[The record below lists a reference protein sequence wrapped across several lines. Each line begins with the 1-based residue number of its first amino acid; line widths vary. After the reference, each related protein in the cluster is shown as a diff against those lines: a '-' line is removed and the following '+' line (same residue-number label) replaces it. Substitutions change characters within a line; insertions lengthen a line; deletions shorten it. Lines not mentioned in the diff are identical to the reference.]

1 MNNFIFD
8 PSYRKEERLDFRL
21 WIFRS
26 NIPRPLEARRPP
38 VRWHCKNQRLTPKI
52 RKKWK
57 WNRTLQLFASS
68 AAGKQLNKLWEKTSS
83 TEDFGNGKLKVK
95 RDLFEL
101 FSDFVNSWFTTF
113 FCTPHSIFRYDDIF
127 GILGIPGGQIRAAAY
142 PDLGQRFPVVLWTS
156 NQLRPHLR
164 LGPLS
169 SFSGRVFHRRDSP
182 GKSPPRWHGRRSK

>member
-57 WNRTLQLFASS
+57 WNRTLQLFAST

-83 TEDFGNGKLKVK
+83 TEENGNGKLKVK

-101 FSDFVNSWFTTF
+101 FLGFCQSLIHNFLHSSLYFQEWWYLRHSGDPWRTNSGGGLPWSGPAFSCGTLDF
-113 FCTPHSIFRYDDIF
+113 
-127 GILGIPGGQIRAAAY
+127 
-142 PDLGQRFPVVLWTS
+142 
-156 NQLRPHLR
+156 
-164 LGPLS
+164 
-169 SFSGRVFHRRDSP
+169 
-182 GKSPPRWHGRRSK
+182 